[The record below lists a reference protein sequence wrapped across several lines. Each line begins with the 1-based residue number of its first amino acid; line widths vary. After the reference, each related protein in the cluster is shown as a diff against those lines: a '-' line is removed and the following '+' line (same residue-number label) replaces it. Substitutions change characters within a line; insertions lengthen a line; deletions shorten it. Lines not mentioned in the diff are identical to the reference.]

1 MASESLSQRPSV
13 RSPSPRLPGEVGEYE
28 LSANWGS
35 IFLALCAAPWAAF
48 FLLNPISL
56 FLEGWLFCVAV
67 AASFVPKLLYFVSLE
82 YAILNGN
89 GAVFFEA
96 HHTKRSRPSSGVMK
110 SIVDYASM
118 FGGVEASSRMQVAI
132 VSKKYS
138 GSPAP
143 VLDRLTTF
151 PFYLARALFEHVK
164 ICWQVLLHTAMRW
177 FALNI
182 IARLYTKTK
191 RTT

>member
-1 MASESLSQRPSV
+1 MASESLFQRPSV
-13 RSPSPRLPGEVGEYE
+13 RSPSPRLPGDVGEYE

-67 AASFVPKLLYFVSLE
+67 VATFVPKLLYFVSLE

-89 GAVFFEA
+89 GSVFFEA

-110 SIVDYASM
+110 AIVDYASM
-118 FGGVEASSRMQVAI
+118 FGGVEASSRMQVAV

-138 GSPAP
+138 GSPS
-143 VLDRLTTF
+143 TF

>member
-1 MASESLSQRPSV
+1 MSSEASQRPTV
-13 RSPSPRLPGEVGEYE
+13 RSPSPRLPGDVNEYE

-35 IFLALCAAPWAAF
+35 IFVALCAAPWVAF

-56 FLEGWLFCVAV
+56 FFEIWFFVVAV
-67 AASFVPKLLYFVSLE
+67 FLTFVPKFIYFVSLE
-82 YAILNGN
+82 YSILSGN
-89 GAVFFEA
+89 GSVFFET
-96 HHTKRSRPSSGVMK
+96 HHTKRARPSAGIMK
-110 SIVDYASM
+110 MIVDYASM
-118 FGGVEASSRMQVAI
+118 FGGVEATSRMQVAV

-138 GSPAP
+138 GAPAP
-143 VLDRLTTF
+143 FFDRISTF
-151 PFYLARALFEHVK
+151 PFYLVMALLEHLR

-191 RTT
+191 RTA